1 MIGDTSVAVVGSG
14 VFYSSTAL
22 TKLEDELANAT
33 KRREEAEAALSN
45 AESSYADALSQKQA
59 IDNKI
64 YALDVE
70 IEALVSLIDEINA
83 QIDEKN
89 EQINAE
95 NEKLTNHYNTVRAR
109 IRVKHEEGGF
119 DLISVVLDSESL
131 TDFFA
136 GIDRYVSMLDYDNRL
151 LSTYNNGIAELERL
165 REELEIS
172 KRTLNMQMLNLEVRR
187 EELSNSLVKA
197 SKLVAS
203 TENQIATAEDDLKKV
218 AAEELQFSN
227 KREELLVSIEMS
239 THEKEVEG
247 EYIWP
252 LSSQYKKVSSGFGW
266 RIHPV
271 TGKNQ
276 HHNGIDIP
284 APYGTDVWAVND
296 GTVIECSYNYADG
309 YFITVSH
316 GGGVASF
323 YSHLSRQRVAV
334 GDKVKRGQVI
344 GNVGTSGY
352 TTGAHLNLN
361 MYENNVAVNPNKFFS
376 W

>member
-309 YFITVSH
+309 YFITISH